1 LTSFS
6 AETRRNPTAP
16 HRWLGILGF
25 AVYLGVLG
33 VVGDGSE
40 VADTE
45 IDTRCLGAGSVRG
58 FDLVFR
64 EMKPAVKHLCL
75 CTQAQAIGTKT
86 IRVRED
92 VYERLRARKRDDE
105 SFTDLM
111 DRLLDESKGDWR
123 EGFGTLDEDDAAE
136 LEELVEQSRER
147 LNEGLAT
154 RQQNAL
160 EELSELNE
168 RGDADE
174 TA

>member
-1 LTSFS
+1 
-6 AETRRNPTAP
+6 
-16 HRWLGILGF
+16 
-25 AVYLGVLG
+25 
-33 VVGDGSE
+33 
-40 VADTE
+40 
-45 IDTRCLGAGSVRG
+45 
-58 FDLVFR
+58 
-64 EMKPAVKHLCL
+64 M
-75 CTQAQAIGTKT
+75 GTKT
-86 IRVRED
+86 IGVRED
-92 VYERLRARKRDDE
+92 VYERLRVRKRDDE

-160 EELSELNE
+160 EELSELDE